1 MIVSFRDREAER
13 IWNGERSRRLPPWI
27 HASALRKLRTLKQAA
42 SAGRTEDLQMSKSST
57 TTRKKRRPEWIKN
70 PHPGEILLEDF
81 LNPLAMSQNALARAL
96 KVPPRRVNELVLGK
110 RAVSADT
117 DLRLARYFGL
127 HEGFFL
133 GLQADF
139 DLMEQK
145 RKLGSRLEEIEPRAA

>member
-1 MIVSFRDREAER
+1 M
-13 IWNGERSRRLPPWI
+13 L
-27 HASALRKLRTLKQAA
+27 
-42 SAGRTEDLQMSKSST
+42 KSST

-70 PHPGEILLEDF
+70 PHPGEILLEEF
-81 LNPLAMSQNALARAL
+81 LKPLEMSQNALARAL

-117 DLRLARYFGL
+117 DLRLARYFRL

>member
-1 MIVSFRDREAER
+1 MIASFRDRETEK
-13 IWNGERSRRLPPWI
+13 S
-27 HASALRKLRTLKQAA
+27 A
-42 SAGRTEDLQMSKSST
+42 SAGRTEGLQMSKSST
-57 TTRKKRRPEWIKN
+57 TTRKKQRPEWIHN

-81 LNPLAMSQNALARAL
+81 LKPLGMSQNALARAL
-96 KVPPRRVNELVLGK
+96 KVPPRRINELVLGK

-117 DLRLARYFGL
+117 DLRLARYFRIS
-127 HEGFFL
+127 EGIFL